1 MKKPNRIRQE
11 ISTNG
16 AEKQPLTSKSA
27 NGKSVAKTS
36 VRISDERLF
45 ASLTA
50 AAKRDHRTVAN
61 FVLRLVEKAQPY
73 WEKND
78 WDKNYFVSNSNI
90 GSVGGVR
97 LPFSMSPRWL
107 SFN

>member
-1 MKKPNRIRQE
+1 MKPTNRWNG
-11 ISTNG
+11 STNG

-50 AAKRDHRTVAN
+50 AAKRDNRTVAN

-78 WDKNYFVSNSNI
+78 WDKNYFDDSA
-90 GSVGGVR
+90 GGVS
-97 LPFSMSPRWL
+97 LPFSVSPHWR
-107 SFN
+107 S